1 MRFIFFAERF
11 RRKRNECRAQMFAV
25 AIERVLRVRDDLRI
39 KFVRLPDQTLV
50 DRLQERLNVS
60 HDLFPGTI

>member
-1 MRFIFFAERF
+1 MCLPLPLSA
-11 RRKRNECRAQMFAV
+11 CCC
-25 AIERVLRVRDDLRI
+25 VRDDLRI

-50 DRLQERLNVS
+50 DRLQERLNVF